1 VGWTTYNSGTLDD
14 AIRQE
19 FGWMQIVKQAPGRR
33 VRWIL
38 AERDGHRSISAVL
51 SERDGRGWSV
61 KIVHE
66 SCGPNETDCPVEFL
80 DGLPEPVG
88 FAAEWRER
96 VRARRTR

>member
-19 FGWMQIVKQAPGRR
+19 FEWMQIVKQAPGRR

-51 SERDGRGWSV
+51 SERDGREAGGGEAGAGRQAAGW
-61 KIVHE
+61 KI
-66 SCGPNETDCPVEFL
+66 
-80 DGLPEPVG
+80 
-88 FAAEWRER
+88 ER
-96 VRARRTR
+96 